1 MLNLFRRPKID
12 TFYVERQVKL
22 ENDIAVVRDELNN
35 ILQTVESGSREV
47 DKRLRHLENIERVL
61 KIRGSH
67 GEKHDS
73 EN

>member
-12 TFYVERQVKL
+12 TSYVERQVKL
-22 ENDIAVVRDELNN
+22 ENDIAVVRGELNN

-47 DKRLRHLENIERVL
+47 DKRLRRLENIERVL
-61 KIRGSH
+61 EIRGSH

>member
-12 TFYVERQVKL
+12 TSYVERQVKL
-22 ENDIAVVRDELNN
+22 ENDIAVVRGELNN

-47 DKRLRHLENIERVL
+47 DKRLRRLENIERVL
-61 KIRGSH
+61 EIRGSY